1 MRYWNVDGFREK
13 TVSLYVAIMR
23 MQIPVANYMVQ
34 EAEVQA
40 NRPTTLKNKLLPLS
54 VPGVLNEE

>member
-1 MRYWNVDGFREK
+1 MLTDFGRRPSVC
-13 TVSLYVAIMR
+13 TLQLCAC
-23 MQIPVANYMVQ
+23 IPVANYMVQ